1 MKLSIIIP
9 CYNEVNNLSPLIK
22 RVDGIKLDREIKK
35 EIILIDD
42 GSTDGSREH
51 IKRKIGSNIKKLYHK
66 KNMGKG
72 AAVKTGIKHATGD
85 MIIIQDADLE
95 LNPEEY
101 NSLIKHMLDNKY
113 AVVYGSR
120 ILNKNNRFP
129 NRFFLIGGKL
139 VTFFTNLLYF
149 SKLTDE
155 PTCYKLF
162 KTSLIKNIKIENNRF
177 SWEPEIT
184 AKILK
189 RGIEI
194 GEVPISYFAREKNE
208 GKKLRFKDGFEA
220 IWTLFYWRFKKG

>member
-9 CYNEVNNLSPLIK
+9 CYNEVNNLSPLINK
-22 RVDGIKLDREIKK
+22 VDAVVLERKIKK
-35 EIILIDD
+35 EIILVDD
-42 GSTDGSREH
+42 GSTDGSTEY
-51 IKRKIGSNIKKLYHK
+51 IKKKIKDNIKKLYHQ

-72 AAVKTGIKHATGD
+72 AAVKTGIKQATGD

-101 NSLIKHMLDNKY
+101 NSLISHMLDNKY
-113 AVVYGSR
+113 SVVYGSR
-120 ILNKNNRFP
+120 TLNKNNKFP
-129 NRFFLIGGKL
+129 NLFFLFGGKL
-139 VTFFTNLLYF
+139 VTFVTNALYS

-162 KTSLIKNIKIENNRF
+162 KTDLIKKIKIENDRF

-189 RGIEI
+189 MGIEI
-194 GEVPISYFAREKNE
+194 GEVPISYVARKKQE

-220 IWTLFYWRFKKG
+220 IWTLLYYRFKR